1 MKENNLP
8 VVLAGAGLSGSLL
21 AIFLARKG
29 KKVEVF
35 ERRPDMRKESISAGR
50 SINLALSERGI
61 RALRSV
67 GLLDPIME
75 IAIPMKGRM
84 IHDKAGN
91 LAYQA
96 YGKNDREVI
105 YSVSRGELNKKLMDL
120 AEAQDGVNIHFNS
133 RCTGMNLDSKEVYF
147 TDDSTG
153 KEFSVLAETVMGTD
167 GSASAL
173 RLELMK
179 AGRFNFSQ
187 DYLEHGY
194 KELTIPPD
202 AAGNFRMEKNAL
214 HIWPRG
220 SFMMIALPNP
230 DASFTCTLF
239 FPYAGENGFD
249 ALNSTE
255 KVKAFFE
262 SEFPDAVPMMP
273 TLLEDFM
280 NNPTGS
286 LATVRCAPWHWKD
299 SLVLLGDAAHAV
311 VPFFG
316 QGMNCSFEDCV
327 VLDEIIDQHG
337 LDWAK
342 VYPLYSA
349 SRKTNADAIADMA
362 LENFIEM
369 RDKVADAKFRLMK
382 EVEHVLEE
390 KFPEHFIGRYV
401 MVSFTNIP
409 YREAFNKGQKQDLI
423 LEELCRNISSVQDLD
438 LAKAESLVKGLG
450 AVSRA

>member
-1 MKENNLP
+1 MNAENPP
-8 VVLAGAGLSGSLL
+8 VVLAGAGLAGSLL

-29 KKVEVF
+29 KKVQVY

-61 RALRSV
+61 RALKAV
-67 GLLDPIME
+67 GMLDPIME
-75 IAIPMKGRM
+75 IAIPMKGRIM
-84 IHDKAGN
+84 HDKTGN
-91 LAYQA
+91 LVYQA
-96 YGKNDREVI
+96 YGKNDSEVI
-105 YSVSRGELNKKLMDL
+105 YSVSRGILNMKLMDL
-120 AEAQDGVNIHFNS
+120 AEAHEGVDIQFNH
-133 RCTGMNLDSKEVYF
+133 RCTGMNLDRKEVYF
-147 TDDSTG
+147 QEETSG
-153 KEFSVLAETVMGTD
+153 KAISVQAETVIGTD

-202 AAGNFRMEKNAL
+202 ENGNFRLEKNAL

-230 DASFTCTLF
+230 DGSFTCTLF

-249 ALNSTE
+249 ALNSPE
-255 KVKAFFE
+255 KVLSFFE
-262 SEFPDAVPMMP
+262 QEFPDAVPLMP
-273 TLLEDFM
+273 TLIEDFM

-286 LATVRCAPWHWKD
+286 LTTVRCAPWYWKD
-299 SLVLLGDAAHAV
+299 SLALLGDAAHAI

-327 VLDEIIDQHG
+327 IMDEKMEA
-337 LDWAK
+337 LEMNWTK
-342 VYPLYSA
+342 VFPAYFE

-369 RDKVADAKFRLMK
+369 RDKVADPKFLLRK
-382 EVEHVLEE
+382 EVEHLLED
-390 KFPEHFIGRYV
+390 KFPEKFIGRYV

-409 YREAFNKGQKQDLI
+409 YREAFNKGLEQDKI
-423 LEELCRNISSVQDLD
+423 LEQLCQNIT
-438 LAKAESLVKGLG
+438 KAEEVNLEQAGKLLG
-450 AVSRA
+450 

>member
-1 MKENNLP
+1 MESSTKP
-8 VVLAGAGLSGSLL
+8 VILVGAGLSGSLL
-21 AIFLARKG
+21 AVFLARRG
-29 KKVEVF
+29 KKVEIF
-35 ERRPDMRKESISAGR
+35 ERRPDMRKEHISAGR

-61 RALRSV
+61 RALKSV

-84 IHDKAGN
+84 MHDKAGK
-91 LAYQA
+91 LTYQA
-96 YGKNDREVI
+96 YGKNEHEVI

-120 AEAQDGVNIHFNS
+120 AEAFPDVHIHFNT
-133 RCTGMNLDSKEVYF
+133 RCTGMNLAENKVQFINE
-147 TDDSTG
+147 STQKIFETEG
-153 KEFSVLAETVMGTD
+153 ETVIGTD

-173 RLELMK
+173 RMEMMK

-187 DYLEHGY
+187 EYLEHGY
-194 KELTIPPD
+194 KELCIPPD
-202 AAGNFRMEKNAL
+202 ENGNFRMDPHAL

-230 DASFTCTLF
+230 DKSFTCTLF

-249 ALNSTE
+249 ALDHPD
-255 KVKAFFE
+255 KVKSFFE
-262 SEFPDAVPMMP
+262 SQFADAVPLMP

-280 NNPTGS
+280 HNPVSS
-286 LATVRCAPWHWKD
+286 LATVRCAPWYIEDK
-299 SLVLLGDAAHAV
+299 LALLGDACHAV

-327 VLDEIIDQHG
+327 VLDEKMEQFG
-337 LDWAK
+337 MDWNK
-342 VYPLYSA
+342 VFPAYFE

-369 RDKVADAKFRLMK
+369 RDKVADPKFLLRK
-382 EVEHVLEE
+382 QVEHILEE
-390 KFPEHFIGRYV
+390 KFPEKFTGRYV

-409 YREAFNKGQKQDLI
+409 YREAFNRGLIQDAL
-423 LEELCRNISSVQDLD
+423 LEELCRNIEKPEQLD
-438 LAKAESLVKGLG
+438 LIQAEKLLQNLH
-450 AVSRA
+450 A